1 MTTHKK
7 VKDILIPKERLIVI
21 PERFKIRQALKTLRE
36 GKTDKA
42 DIQVVGF
49 LVLGDN
55 NELLG
60 SLCLKEFIK
69 GLAPQFLQPV
79 SSAQVVQENEA
90 NLAELW
96 DSVLED
102 QSRRFSEEPVSKYYA
117 PIKTSVEPEDVI
129 TKAAYLMLF
138 HDLTFLPVLE
148 QKRRLVGVVT
158 IFDVFRELS
167 LLIMED

>member
-36 GKTDKA
+36 GKT